1 MSTVYCLVKNDSQAI
16 RIANRLKNSGFSP
29 NDISILSPDRGGVR
43 DLAHQDSTKAPEGAA
58 TGAGTGAV
66 LGGALG
72 WLVGVGSLAI
82 PGVGPLIAA
91 GPILAALSG
100 AALGG
105 TAGGITGG
113 LIGLGIP
120 EYEAQQYEGKLR
132 EGNILLS
139 VHADDSDEASRIRQ
153 IMNEEQAESISTGS
167 EASVPAG
174 SNRGRTATA
183 TTTSGD
189 RC

>member
-1 MSTVYCLVKNDSQAI
+1 MSTVYCLVRSDTQAI
-16 RIANRLKNSGFSP
+16 RIANRLKTSGFSP
-29 NDISILSPDRGGVR
+29 SDISILSPDRGGAR
-43 DLAHQDSTKAPEGAA
+43 DLAHQDSTKAPEAA
-58 TGAGTGAV
+58 IAGAGTGAI

-100 AALGG
+100 MALGG
-105 TAGGITGG
+105 AAGGLTGA
-113 LIGLGIP
+113 LVGLGIP

-132 EGNILLS
+132 EGNLLLS
-139 VHADDSDEASRIRQ
+139 VHAEDSDEASRIRQ
-153 IMNEEQAESISTGS
+153 IMTEEKAESISTGS

-174 SNRGRTATA
+174 GR
-183 TTTSGD
+183 
-189 RC
+189 